1 MPLRQAKGP
10 RMSSGGSGNAGQTEW
25 QEARSIIARFDNN
38 LHDLRKYG
46 FSFITALLA
55 ANGLLSVSTS
65 APVSDGVKS
74 GVLITTLG
82 LIVTLKLL
90 DMHYRLFQRSA
101 AMRARI
107 LEQRLNI
114 DITNDLS
121 FFYGLER
128 WWTYV
133 QDLYY
138 GFVALTVLI
147 GVAILWGHPLLII
160 ILMVAAV
167 VAALLIRAIE
177 RTKPTPVGDW
187 SVDSKILTVDTPLR
201 ITYTNLDSRDSGVP
215 AAFNLSWEIRS
226 MSSPSGD
233 PWKGSVSNVPL
244 QEFGGYDWLWESS
257 GVQPGLYLLQMKAVR
272 TSKTGE
278 ASDTGELVGNLTIQV
293 TKASQAAHAAT

>member
-1 MPLRQAKGP
+1 
-10 RMSSGGSGNAGQTEW
+10 MSSGGSGNAGQTEW

-65 APVSDGVKS
+65 APVSDGVKA

-101 AMRARI
+101 AMRARM

-121 FFYGLER
+121 FFYGLEK

-138 GFVALTVLI
+138 GFVALTVMI

-160 ILMVAAV
+160 LLVVAAL
-167 VAALLIRAIE
+167 VAALLIRTIE
-177 RTKPTPVGDW
+177 RTKPTPAGDW
-187 SVDSKILTVDTPLR
+187 SVDNKILSVDTPLR
-201 ITYTNLDSRDSGVP
+201 ITYTNLVSSDAKAP
-215 AAFNLSWEIRS
+215 ATFNLSWEIRS

-233 PWKGSVSNVPL
+233 TWKGGAMNVPL
-244 QEFGGYDWLWESS
+244 QEFGGYDWLWETN
-257 GVQPGLYLLQMKAVR
+257 GVQPGLYILQMKSVR
-272 TSKTGE
+272 TPKAGE
-278 ASDTGELVGNLTIQV
+278 AAIPGELTGSLAIQV
-293 TKASQAAHAAT
+293 TRASPAAHAAT